1 MERKGIGG
9 NMVEPKK
16 VQLMTRLAMME
27 ASETKDALKIVRYSK
42 FDYVRLQLL
51 KTIISITI
59 GLIMILAVYA
69 CCQSE
74 YLLNNIASMDYKS
87 IGIKLLMIYILL
99 IIFCMIAGSFAY
111 SKKYTKAKRK
121 IKKYDYMLHELRK
134 YYRRQGRK
142 EVLSEDSQ
150 RYE

>member
-1 MERKGIGG
+1 
-9 NMVEPKK
+9 MVEPKK

-69 CCQSE
+69 FCQSE

-134 YYRRQGRK
+134 YYHRQGRK

>member
-1 MERKGIGG
+1 
-9 NMVEPKK
+9 MVEPKK

-69 CCQSE
+69 FCQSE

-87 IGIKLLMIYILL
+87 IGIKLLIIYILL

>member
-1 MERKGIGG
+1 
-9 NMVEPKK
+9 MVEPKK

-59 GLIMILAVYA
+59 GLIMILVVYA
-69 CCQSE
+69 FCQSE

-87 IGIKLLMIYILL
+87 IGIKLLIIYILL

>member
-1 MERKGIGG
+1 
-9 NMVEPKK
+9 MVEPKK

-69 CCQSE
+69 FCQSE